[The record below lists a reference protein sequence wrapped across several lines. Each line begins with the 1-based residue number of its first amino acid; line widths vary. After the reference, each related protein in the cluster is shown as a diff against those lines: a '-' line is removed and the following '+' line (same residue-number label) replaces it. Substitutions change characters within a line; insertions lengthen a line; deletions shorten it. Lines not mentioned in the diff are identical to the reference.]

1 MRRYVLNCKDGIS
14 DTGGM
19 TGALFIDDASNAETL
34 SNTVTAAVAAMAE
47 EEGQTIPLTASP
59 VDVPGPHDGR
69 AVFAFELRYSEPPRQ
84 DFS

>member
-19 TGALFIDDASNAETL
+19 TGALFTDDASNAETL
-34 SNTVTAAVAAMAE
+34 SSAATVAVTVMAE
-47 EEGQTIPLTASP
+47 EEGQTTPLTASP
-59 VDVPGPHDGR
+59 VYLPGSHDGS
-69 AVFAFELRYSEPPRQ
+69 AVFAFELRYSETPRQ